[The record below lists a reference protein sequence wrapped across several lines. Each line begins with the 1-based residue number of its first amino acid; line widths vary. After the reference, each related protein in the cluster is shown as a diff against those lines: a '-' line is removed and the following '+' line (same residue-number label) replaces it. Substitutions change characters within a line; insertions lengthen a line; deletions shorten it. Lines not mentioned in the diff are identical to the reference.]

1 MILTFL
7 LGERTCAL
15 EVTPGR
21 SYDMKLL
28 PTYRLY
34 LFGGGAANALAVQV
48 SPTNIPH
55 PNFAAVKKLW
65 RAPRA
70 CDVHSYLNT
79 GQVLSGATW
88 FTDPF

>member
-48 SPTNIPH
+48 SPTNIP
-55 PNFAAVKKLW
+55 PILPLSK
-65 RAPRA
+65 
-70 CDVHSYLNT
+70 SY
-79 GQVLSGATW
+79 GARHEPVM
-88 FTDPF
+88 FTHT